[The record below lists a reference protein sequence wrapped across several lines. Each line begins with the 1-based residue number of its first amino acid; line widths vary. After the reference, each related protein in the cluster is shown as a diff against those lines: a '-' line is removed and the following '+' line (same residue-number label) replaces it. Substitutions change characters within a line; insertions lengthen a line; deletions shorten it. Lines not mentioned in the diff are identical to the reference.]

1 MKIIPK
7 GYVREKNNNPV
18 SFDEQGNLTDQ
29 ITGEKGT
36 MMLPE
41 LTVRGVNPKTRAR
54 NYSSAYHPEDA
65 LEFLDIMTRPLT
77 RPFSVS
83 QQIGAIRNKI
93 NGGTYLGSLLGNKE
107 NLGIVSKNF
116 NKEHPYLSTAA
127 NIGIDIFTPFG
138 IKGINKGIQTGNRY
152 YLARQIYKDINNSS
166 LKSEQIPLN
175 IGWGPKQTIPV
186 SRASNSGNMQLF
198 FPNRWDVVNEGANP
212 HGIWFQ
218 GKLGYPRTDFTNP
231 GKGEKA
237 AKARA
242 LFANRSMQTQGD
254 LTLEKPIITIG
265 DVPSRSQLSYYA
277 DNAGADGLIYN
288 GVYDNGYNNNQV
300 ILSFKKM
307 NKTNDAP
314 IKPSIGDITNEA
326 EVRTLYPIY
335 EKMKNSSHYR
345 EFSTPFAVG
354 GTKSLATRLFPKSI
368 TREAMKDVHDY
379 VSSPDYLAQDFVKRN
394 KSPYSIDIAN
404 HMYGLDESLNF
415 VDYRAMNDYGRVF
428 NERIKKTLPLAKQR
442 GTLRI
447 DKNPTIIVADS
458 QGRQFLQN
466 RFFEELNKVNGIHYG
481 DPITPTG
488 ILAKKYYYKTSP
500 AKDVF
505 DIDPASFADRK
516 NNTIVLVPSSG
527 DYENMYKYTL
537 PHEKTHIFID
547 GRKEVAL
554 FGDDRG
560 FGALPRRDGYIDIDL
575 DLYLNRPDEQL
586 ARGTQIKNYLG
597 IVDESPITPEQ
608 LKYAAQNYVKDT
620 GYDNNMTDFFRSI
633 KDYKKAAKWLSLA
646 PSVSPI
652 GLTIGGAAYLN
663 QKNKNK

>member
-1 MKIIPK
+1 MKVIPK
-7 GYVREKNNNPV
+7 AQYGTQFIAQSDNTRVTKPVIIERKKYKPKQNEFFFIDRRTGKKVLVRKRDETVSADNRSTYQRQEAQRKANRAYKQYKEIKNEKEGMTNLQGLFTLISPSTYIGPVFNNNGK
-18 SFDEQGNLTDQ
+18 SYLDNIISGEGTGDAAGNL
-29 ITGEKGT
+29 
-36 MMLPE
+36 
-41 LTVRGVNPKTRAR
+41 
-54 NYSSAYHPEDA
+54 
-65 LEFLDIMTRPLT
+65 
-77 RPFSVS
+77 
-83 QQIGAIRNKI
+83 AID
-93 NGGTYLGSLLGNKE
+93 LL
-107 NLGIVSKNF
+107 
-116 NKEHPYLSTAA
+116 
-127 NIGIDIFTPFG
+127 
-138 IKGINKGIQTGNRY
+138 
-152 YLARQIYKDINNSS
+152 
-166 LKSEQIPLN
+166 
-175 IGWGPKQTIPV
+175 
-186 SRASNSGNMQLF
+186 
-198 FPNRWDVVNEGANP
+198 
-212 HGIWFQ
+212 
-218 GKLGYPRTDFTNP
+218 
-231 GKGEKA
+231 
-237 AKARA
+237 
-242 LFANRSMQTQGD
+242 
-254 LTLEKPIITIG
+254 
-265 DVPSRSQLSYYA
+265 
-277 DNAGADGLIYN
+277 
-288 GVYDNGYNNNQV
+288 
-300 ILSFKKM
+300 
-307 NKTNDAP
+307 
-314 IKPSIGDITNEA
+314 
-326 EVRTLYPIY
+326 
-335 EKMKNSSHYR
+335 
-345 EFSTPFAVG
+345 TPFAVG

-368 TREAMKDVHDY
+368 TREAMKDVHNY

-500 AKDVF
+500 AKDMF

-537 PHEKTHIFID
+537 PHEKTHIFIN

-652 GLTIGGAAYLN
+652 IKTYSN
-663 QKNKNK
+663 D

>member
-36 MMLPE
+36 MMLPG

-116 NKEHPYLSTAA
+116 NEKHPYLSTAA

-186 SRASNSGNMQLF
+186 SHASNSGNMQLF

-307 NKTNDAP
+307 NKTNKSP

-442 GTLRI
+442 GTLRM
-447 DKNPTIIVADS
+447 DKNPTIIVADY

-500 AKDVF
+500 SKDVF

-547 GRKEVAL
+547 GRKEAAL

-652 GLTIGGAAYLN
+652 IKTYSN
-663 QKNKNK
+663 D

>member
-1 MKIIPK
+1 MKLIII
-7 GYVREKNNNPV
+7 
-18 SFDEQGNLTDQ
+18 SF
-29 ITGEKGT
+29 I
-36 MMLPE
+36 
-41 LTVRGVNPKTRAR
+41 
-54 NYSSAYHPEDA
+54 H
-65 LEFLDIMTRPLT
+65 
-77 RPFSVS
+77 
-83 QQIGAIRNKI
+83 
-93 NGGTYLGSLLGNKE
+93 
-107 NLGIVSKNF
+107 
-116 NKEHPYLSTAA
+116 
-127 NIGIDIFTPFG
+127 
-138 IKGINKGIQTGNRY
+138 
-152 YLARQIYKDINNSS
+152 
-166 LKSEQIPLN
+166 
-175 IGWGPKQTIPV
+175 
-186 SRASNSGNMQLF
+186 LF
-198 FPNRWDVVNEGANP
+198 
-212 HGIWFQ
+212 
-218 GKLGYPRTDFTNP
+218 
-231 GKGEKA
+231 
-237 AKARA
+237 
-242 LFANRSMQTQGD
+242 
-254 LTLEKPIITIG
+254 
-265 DVPSRSQLSYYA
+265 
-277 DNAGADGLIYN
+277 
-288 GVYDNGYNNNQV
+288 
-300 ILSFKKM
+300 
-307 NKTNDAP
+307 KTNDNKSP

-633 KDYKKAAKWLSLA
+633 K
-646 PSVSPI
+646 
-652 GLTIGGAAYLN
+652 N
-663 QKNKNK
+663 

>member
-1 MKIIPK
+1 MTKEQNDNTRVFRPIIIEKIPYKLKPNEFYFIDKKTGKKTLVKRKQETISEDKRNKYQRQQDWNKTKQIQKQQEQNKNYEK
-7 GYVREKNNNPV
+7 GIETINALTKLTLPSTYIGPLLNNNGK
-18 SFDEQGNLTDQ
+18 SYTDNLISGEGTGN
-29 ITGEKGT
+29 
-36 MMLPE
+36 
-41 LTVRGVNPKTRAR
+41 TVGNA
-54 NYSSAYHPEDA
+54 
-65 LEFLDIMTRPLT
+65 
-77 RPFSVS
+77 
-83 QQIGAIRNKI
+83 AID
-93 NGGTYLGSLLGNKE
+93 LL
-107 NLGIVSKNF
+107 
-116 NKEHPYLSTAA
+116 
-127 NIGIDIFTPFG
+127 TPFAIG
-138 IKGINKGIQTGNRY
+138 GINKGIQVGNRLY
-152 YLARQIYKDINNSS
+152 RIRQFSKALDNSS
-166 LKSEQIPLN
+166 PKLEQVPLN
-175 IGWGPKQTIPV
+175 IGWSPKQTISV
-186 SRASNSGNMQLF
+186 SHASDTGDIQLF
-198 FPNRWDVVNEGANP
+198 FPKRWDVVNEGANP

-218 GKLGYPRTDFTNP
+218 GKLGTPRTDFTNP

-242 LFANRSMQTQGD
+242 LFANRPVQMQGN
-254 LTLEKPIITIG
+254 LTLEKPMITVG
-265 DVPSRSQLSYYA
+265 DVPNRSQLSYYA

-307 NKTNDAP
+307 NKTNDNKSP

-547 GRKEVAL
+547 GRKEAAL

-652 GLTIGGAAYLN
+652 IKTYSN
-663 QKNKNK
+663 D

>member
-36 MMLPE
+36 MMLPG

-65 LEFLDIMTRPLT
+65 LEFFDIMTRPLT
-77 RPFSVS
+77 MPFSAS

-93 NGGTYLGSLLGNKE
+93 NGGTYLGSLLGNEE
-107 NLGIVSKNF
+107 NLGIVSENFSKN
-116 NKEHPYLSTAA
+116 HPYLSTAA

-242 LFANRSMQTQGD
+242 LFANRPVQMQGN
-254 LTLEKPIITIG
+254 LTLEKPMITVG
-265 DVPSRSQLSYYA
+265 DVPNRSQLSYYA

-307 NKTNDAP
+307 NKTNDNKSP
-314 IKPSIGDITNEA
+314 IKPSIGD
-326 EVRTLYPIY
+326 
-335 EKMKNSSHYR
+335 
-345 EFSTPFAVG
+345 
-354 GTKSLATRLFPKSI
+354 
-368 TREAMKDVHDY
+368 VHNY

-547 GRKEVAL
+547 GRKEAAL

-646 PSVSPI
+646 PSVFPI
-652 GLTIGGAAYLN
+652 IKTYSN
-663 QKNKNK
+663 D

>member
-36 MMLPE
+36 MILPG

-368 TREAMKDVHDY
+368 AREAMKDVHDY

-652 GLTIGGAAYLN
+652 IKTYSN
-663 QKNKNK
+663 D

>member
-1 MKIIPK
+1 MKIVPK
-7 GYVREKNNNPV
+7 GQNGLVAKSDNTRVAKPIIAEKIPYKLKPNEFYFIDKRTGKKILGRLKQEVVSPDNRTTYQRKQDQIKARQVYKKQEEDKNYEKGLETIDALSKLVMPSTYVGPIFNNNGRSYLDNV
-18 SFDEQGNLTDQ
+18 ISGQGTGDDAGNL
-29 ITGEKGT
+29 
-36 MMLPE
+36 
-41 LTVRGVNPKTRAR
+41 
-54 NYSSAYHPEDA
+54 
-65 LEFLDIMTRPLT
+65 
-77 RPFSVS
+77 
-83 QQIGAIRNKI
+83 AID
-93 NGGTYLGSLLGNKE
+93 L
-107 NLGIVSKNF
+107 
-116 NKEHPYLSTAA
+116 
-127 NIGIDIFTPFG
+127 FTPFG

-152 YLARQIYKDINNSS
+152 YLTRQIYKDIDHST
-166 LKSEQIPLN
+166 LKSGQIPLN
-175 IGWGPKQTIPV
+175 IGWGPKQTIQV

-277 DNAGADGLIYN
+277 DNLGADGLIYN

-307 NKTNDAP
+307 NKTNDNKSP
-314 IKPSIGDITNEA
+314 IKPSIGDITNKA

-466 RFFEELNKVNGIHYG
+466 RFFEELNKVNGLHYG

-500 AKDVF
+500 AKDIF

-547 GRKEVAL
+547 GRKEAAL

-560 FGALPRRDGYIDIDL
+560 FGALPRRNGYIDIDL

-652 GLTIGGAAYLN
+652 IKTYSN
-663 QKNKNK
+663 D

>member
-36 MMLPE
+36 MMLPG

-186 SRASNSGNMQLF
+186 SHASNSGNMQLF

-307 NKTNDAP
+307 NKTNDNKSP

-488 ILAKKYYYKTSP
+488 TLAKKYYYKTSP

-652 GLTIGGAAYLN
+652 IKTYSN
-663 QKNKNK
+663 D

>member
-1 MKIIPK
+1 
-7 GYVREKNNNPV
+7 
-18 SFDEQGNLTDQ
+18 
-29 ITGEKGT
+29 
-36 MMLPE
+36 
-41 LTVRGVNPKTRAR
+41 
-54 NYSSAYHPEDA
+54 
-65 LEFLDIMTRPLT
+65 
-77 RPFSVS
+77 
-83 QQIGAIRNKI
+83 
-93 NGGTYLGSLLGNKE
+93 
-107 NLGIVSKNF
+107 
-116 NKEHPYLSTAA
+116 
-127 NIGIDIFTPFG
+127 
-138 IKGINKGIQTGNRY
+138 
-152 YLARQIYKDINNSS
+152 
-166 LKSEQIPLN
+166 
-175 IGWGPKQTIPV
+175 
-186 SRASNSGNMQLF
+186 
-198 FPNRWDVVNEGANP
+198 
-212 HGIWFQ
+212 
-218 GKLGYPRTDFTNP
+218 
-231 GKGEKA
+231 
-237 AKARA
+237 
-242 LFANRSMQTQGD
+242 
-254 LTLEKPIITIG
+254 
-265 DVPSRSQLSYYA
+265 
-277 DNAGADGLIYN
+277 
-288 GVYDNGYNNNQV
+288 
-300 ILSFKKM
+300 
-307 NKTNDAP
+307 
-314 IKPSIGDITNEA
+314 
-326 EVRTLYPIY
+326 
-335 EKMKNSSHYR
+335 
-345 EFSTPFAVG
+345 
-354 GTKSLATRLFPKSI
+354 
-368 TREAMKDVHDY
+368 
-379 VSSPDYLAQDFVKRN
+379 
-394 KSPYSIDIAN
+394 
-404 HMYGLDESLNF
+404 
-415 VDYRAMNDYGRVF
+415 MNDYGRVF

-442 GTLRI
+442 GTLRT

-633 KDYKKAAKWLSLA
+633 KDYEKAAKWLWLA

-652 GLTIGGAAYLN
+652 IKTYSN
-663 QKNKNK
+663 D

>member
-36 MMLPE
+36 MMLPG

-242 LFANRSMQTQGD
+242 LFANRPVQMQGN
-254 LTLEKPIITIG
+254 LTLEKPMITVG
-265 DVPSRSQLSYYA
+265 DVPNRSQLSYYA

-652 GLTIGGAAYLN
+652 IKTYSN
-663 QKNKNK
+663 D

>member
-29 ITGEKGT
+29 VTGEKGT
-36 MMLPE
+36 MMLPG

-77 RPFSVS
+77 RPFSAS

-307 NKTNDAP
+307 NKTNDNKSP

-560 FGALPRRDGYIDIDL
+560 FGALPRRNGYIDIDL

-652 GLTIGGAAYLN
+652 IKTYSN
-663 QKNKNK
+663 D

>member
-1 MKIIPK
+1 MPTYNN
-7 GYVREKNNNPV
+7 GYVRQKNDHPI

-29 ITGEKGT
+29 VTGEKGT
-36 MMLPE
+36 IMLPGF
-41 LTVRGVNPKTRAR
+41 TVRGVNPETKAR

-65 LEFLDIMTRPLT
+65 LEFFDIMTRPLT
-77 RPFSVS
+77 RPFSIS
-83 QQIGAIRNKI
+83 QQIGAVRNKI
-93 NGGTYLGSLLGNKE
+93 NGGTYWGSLLGNEE

-116 NKEHPYLSTAA
+116 NEKHPYLSTAA
-127 NIGIDIFTPFG
+127 NIGIDIFTPFS

-175 IGWGPKQTIPV
+175 IGWGPKQTIPA

-500 AKDVF
+500 AKDMF

-560 FGALPRRDGYIDIDL
+560 FGALPRRDGYTDIDL

-652 GLTIGGAAYLN
+652 IKTYSN
-663 QKNKNK
+663 D

>member
-18 SFDEQGNLTDQ
+18 SFDEQCNLTDQ

-36 MMLPE
+36 MMLPG

-186 SRASNSGNMQLF
+186 SRASNRGNVQSF

-307 NKTNDAP
+307 NKTNDNKSP

-368 TREAMKDVHDY
+368 TREAMKDVHNY

-652 GLTIGGAAYLN
+652 IKTYSN
-663 QKNKNK
+663 D

>member
-36 MMLPE
+36 MMLPG

-77 RPFSVS
+77 RPFSAS

-242 LFANRSMQTQGD
+242 LFANRPVQMQGN
-254 LTLEKPIITIG
+254 LTLEKPMITVG
-265 DVPSRSQLSYYA
+265 DVPNRSQLSYYA

-307 NKTNDAP
+307 NKTNDNKSP

-505 DIDPASFADRK
+505 DINPASFADRK

-547 GRKEVAL
+547 GRKEAAL

-652 GLTIGGAAYLN
+652 IKTYSN
-663 QKNKNK
+663 D

>member
-36 MMLPE
+36 MMLPG

-107 NLGIVSKNF
+107 NLGIVFKNF

-307 NKTNDAP
+307 NKTDKVGKNLLGNSSKKGFNYNDLPTEKYTYNNKTGNWDINAPKKEWVQKGENELVPDYFVSPEEQQRLIASGLSPEEAAEIMQTRLINSINARPGIFRNLGKNTYGESRVSGGHAQPVYNNRKGVKASLNDAKTTLNTVFHELGGHGSSLNGELSSFKLDNP
-314 IKPSIGDITNEA
+314 LVKIMMHNEKLRPQLKPFYQAVKNGDFKLAEKLAPKDGSLKGTNGTYDFKELQKFIKYMEENQEYSARAIGTNMSNHYGMPNGWNEQQLR
-326 EVRTLYPIY
+326 EYFTEESVNNLL
-335 EKMKNSSHYR
+335 KNVWNYGMPL
-345 EFSTPFAVG
+345 TVG
-354 GTKSLATRLFPKSI
+354 GSAL
-368 TREAMKDVHDY
+368 
-379 VSSPDYLAQDFVKRN
+379 
-394 KSPYSIDIAN
+394 
-404 HMYGLDESLNF
+404 YGNQ
-415 VDYRAMNDYGRVF
+415 
-428 NERIKKTLPLAKQR
+428 T
-442 GTLRI
+442 
-447 DKNPTIIVADS
+447 
-458 QGRQFLQN
+458 
-466 RFFEELNKVNGIHYG
+466 
-481 DPITPTG
+481 
-488 ILAKKYYYKTSP
+488 
-500 AKDVF
+500 
-505 DIDPASFADRK
+505 
-516 NNTIVLVPSSG
+516 
-527 DYENMYKYTL
+527 
-537 PHEKTHIFID
+537 
-547 GRKEVAL
+547 
-554 FGDDRG
+554 
-560 FGALPRRDGYIDIDL
+560 
-575 DLYLNRPDEQL
+575 
-586 ARGTQIKNYLG
+586 IKN
-597 IVDESPITPEQ
+597 
-608 LKYAAQNYVKDT
+608 K
-620 GYDNNMTDFFRSI
+620 
-633 KDYKKAAKWLSLA
+633 
-646 PSVSPI
+646 
-652 GLTIGGAAYLN
+652 
-663 QKNKNK
+663 

>member
-1 MKIIPK
+1 MWTPIKIIPK
-7 GYVREKNNNPV
+7 G
-18 SFDEQGNLTDQ
+18 QGGLVTQSDN
-29 ITGEKGT
+29 
-36 MMLPE
+36 
-41 LTVRGVNPKTRAR
+41 TRVA
-54 NYSSAYHPEDA
+54 
-65 LEFLDIMTRPLT
+65 
-77 RPFSVS
+77 
-83 QQIGAIRNKI
+83 
-93 NGGTYLGSLLGNKE
+93 
-107 NLGIVSKNF
+107 
-116 NKEHPYLSTAA
+116 
-127 NIGIDIFTPFG
+127 
-138 IKGINKGIQTGNRY
+138 
-152 YLARQIYKDINNSS
+152 
-166 LKSEQIPLN
+166 
-175 IGWGPKQTIPV
+175 
-186 SRASNSGNMQLF
+186 
-198 FPNRWDVVNEGANP
+198 
-212 HGIWFQ
+212 
-218 GKLGYPRTDFTNP
+218 
-231 GKGEKA
+231 
-237 AKARA
+237 
-242 LFANRSMQTQGD
+242 
-254 LTLEKPIITIG
+254 KPIIQEKVLYKLKPNEFYFIDKKTGKRIIGRSKQEVVSSDNRNTKQRKQDQTRAKQIQKKQEADKNYEKGIETINSLTKLTL
-265 DVPSRSQLSYYA
+265 PSTYI
-277 DNAGADGLIYN
+277 GP
-288 GVYDNGYNNNQV
+288 VFNNNGKSYLDNV
-300 ILSFKKM
+300 ISGEGTGNAAGNLAI
-307 NKTNDAP
+307 D
-314 IKPSIGDITNEA
+314 
-326 EVRTLYPIY
+326 LL
-335 EKMKNSSHYR
+335 
-345 EFSTPFAVG
+345 TPLAVG

-368 TREAMKDVHDY
+368 TREAMKDVHNY

-488 ILAKKYYYKTSP
+488 TLAKKYYYKTSP

-652 GLTIGGAAYLN
+652 IKTYSN
-663 QKNKNK
+663 D

>member
-1 MKIIPK
+1 MPTYNN
-7 GYVREKNNNPV
+7 GYVRQKNNHPI

-36 MMLPE
+36 MMLP
-41 LTVRGVNPKTRAR
+41 GFNIIGISPKTRAR

-77 RPFSVS
+77 RPFSTS

-93 NGGTYLGSLLGNKE
+93 NGGTYWGSLLGNKE

-116 NKEHPYLSTAA
+116 NDKHPYLSTAS
-127 NIGIDIFTPFG
+127 NIGIDI
-138 IKGINKGIQTGNRY
+138 
-152 YLARQIYKDINNSS
+152 L
-166 LKSEQIPLN
+166 
-175 IGWGPKQTIPV
+175 
-186 SRASNSGNMQLF
+186 
-198 FPNRWDVVNEGANP
+198 
-212 HGIWFQ
+212 
-218 GKLGYPRTDFTNP
+218 
-231 GKGEKA
+231 
-237 AKARA
+237 
-242 LFANRSMQTQGD
+242 
-254 LTLEKPIITIG
+254 
-265 DVPSRSQLSYYA
+265 
-277 DNAGADGLIYN
+277 
-288 GVYDNGYNNNQV
+288 
-300 ILSFKKM
+300 
-307 NKTNDAP
+307 
-314 IKPSIGDITNEA
+314 
-326 EVRTLYPIY
+326 
-335 EKMKNSSHYR
+335 
-345 EFSTPFAVG
+345 TPFAVR

-379 VSSPDYLAQDFVKRN
+379 ISSPDYLAQDFVKRN

-516 NNTIVLVPSSG
+516 NNTIVLVPGSR

-547 GRKEVAL
+547 GKKEVTL

-560 FGALPRRDGYIDIDL
+560 FGALPRRDGYTDIDL
-575 DLYLNRPDEQL
+575 DIYLNRPDEQL

-652 GLTIGGAAYLN
+652 IKTYSN
-663 QKNKNK
+663 D

>member
-36 MMLPE
+36 MMLPG

-77 RPFSVS
+77 RPFSAS

-93 NGGTYLGSLLGNKE
+93 NGGTYWGSLLGNEE
-107 NLGIVSKNF
+107 NLGVVSKNF

-314 IKPSIGDITNEA
+314 IKPSIGDISNEA

-368 TREAMKDVHDY
+368 TREAMKDVHNY

-652 GLTIGGAAYLN
+652 IKTYSN
-663 QKNKNK
+663 D

>member
-1 MKIIPK
+1 MKLK
-7 GYVREKNNNPV
+7 YQQGGYIREQNNHPV
-18 SFDEQGNLTDQ
+18 SFDTEGNLVDQ
-29 ITGEKGT
+29 VTGEKGT
-36 MMLPE
+36 MVLPG
-41 LTVRGVNPKTRAR
+41 LTVRGVDPKTRAR
-54 NYSSAYHPEDA
+54 NYSSAYRPENA

-242 LFANRSMQTQGD
+242 LFANRPVQMQGN
-254 LTLEKPIITIG
+254 LTLEKPMITVG
-265 DVPSRSQLSYYA
+265 DVPNRSQLSYYA

-307 NKTNDAP
+307 NKTDKVGKNLLGNSSKKGFNYNDLPTEKYTYNNKTGNWDINAPKKEWVQKGENELVPDYFISPEEQQRLIASGLSPEEAAEIMQTRFTNSINARPGIFRNLGKNTYGESRISGGYAQPVYNNRKGVKASLNDA
-314 IKPSIGDITNEA
+314 KT
-326 EVRTLYPIY
+326 TLNTVFH
-335 EKMKNSSHYR
+335 ELGGHGSSLNG
-345 EFSTPFAVG
+345 E
-354 GTKSLATRLFPKSI
+354 L
-368 TREAMKDVHDY
+368 
-379 VSSPDYLAQDFVKRN
+379 SSFKLDNPLVKIMMHN
-394 KSPYSIDIAN
+394 
-404 HMYGLDESLNF
+404 ESLRPQLKPFYQAVKNGDF
-415 VDYRAMNDYGRVF
+415 KLAEKLAPKDGSLKGINGTYDFKELQKFIKYMEENQEYSARAIGANMS
-428 NERIKKTLPLAKQR
+428 K
-442 GTLRI
+442 
-447 DKNPTIIVADS
+447 
-458 QGRQFLQN
+458 
-466 RFFEELNKVNGIHYG
+466 HYG
-481 DPITPTG
+481 MPNGWNEQQLREYFTEESVNN
-488 ILAKKYYYKTSP
+488 LL
-500 AKDVF
+500 
-505 DIDPASFADRK
+505 K
-516 NNTIVLVPSSG
+516 NVW
-527 DYENMYKYTL
+527 
-537 PHEKTHIFID
+537 
-547 GRKEVAL
+547 
-554 FGDDRG
+554 
-560 FGALPRRDGYIDIDL
+560 
-575 DLYLNRPDEQL
+575 
-586 ARGTQIKNYLG
+586 NYG
-597 IVDESPITPEQ
+597 MP
-608 LKYAAQNYVKDT
+608 
-620 GYDNNMTDFFRSI
+620 
-633 KDYKKAAKWLSLA
+633 
-646 PSVSPI
+646 
-652 GLTIGGAAYLN
+652 LTIGGYNIFN
-663 QKNKNK
+663 QPQQQKTK

>member
-368 TREAMKDVHDY
+368 TREAMKDVHNY

-652 GLTIGGAAYLN
+652 IKTYSN
-663 QKNKNK
+663 D

>member
-1 MKIIPK
+1 MGEENNNYIN
-7 GYVREKNNNPV
+7 GYVRDQNNHPI
-18 SFDEQGNLTDQ
+18 SFDTEGNLVDQ
-29 ITGEKGT
+29 VSGEKGT
-36 MMLPE
+36 MILP
-41 LTVRGVNPKTRAR
+41 GFNIIGISPKTRAR
-54 NYSSAYHPEDA
+54 NYSSAYHPESS
-65 LEFLDIMTRPLT
+65 LEFFDIMTRPLT
-77 RPFSVS
+77 RPFSIS

-93 NGGTYLGSLLGNKE
+93 NGGTYWGSLLGNEE
-107 NLGIVSKNF
+107 NLGVVSKNF
-116 NKEHPYLSTAA
+116 NKEHPYLSTIT
-127 NIGIDIFTPFG
+127 NIG
-138 IKGINKGIQTGNRY
+138 
-152 YLARQIYKDINNSS
+152 A
-166 LKSEQIPLN
+166 
-175 IGWGPKQTIPV
+175 
-186 SRASNSGNMQLF
+186 
-198 FPNRWDVVNEGANP
+198 DVVIP
-212 HGIWFQ
+212 GISKLTKFIPIN
-218 GKLGYPRTDFTNP
+218 GLTRLGKAAYKASKVTGTKLGKNLL
-231 GKGEKA
+231 G
-237 AKARA
+237 
-242 LFANRSMQTQGD
+242 N
-254 LTLEKPIITIG
+254 
-265 DVPSRSQLSYYA
+265 
-277 DNAGADGLIYN
+277 
-288 GVYDNGYNNNQV
+288 
-300 ILSFKKM
+300 SFKKGF
-307 NKTNDAP
+307 NYNE
-314 IKPSIGDITNEA
+314 SIA
-326 EVRTLYPIY
+326 
-335 EKMKNSSHYR
+335 
-345 EFSTPFAVG
+345 
-354 GTKSLATRLFPKSI
+354 
-368 TREAMKDVHDY
+368 REAMKDVHDY

-415 VDYRAMNDYGRVF
+415 VDYRAMNDYGKIF

-442 GTLRI
+442 GTLRT

-500 AKDVF
+500 AKDMF

-652 GLTIGGAAYLN
+652 IKTYSN
-663 QKNKNK
+663 D

>member
-36 MMLPE
+36 IMLPG

-242 LFANRSMQTQGD
+242 LFANRPVQMQGN
-254 LTLEKPIITIG
+254 LTLEKPMITVG
-265 DVPSRSQLSYYA
+265 DVPNRSQLSYYA

-307 NKTNDAP
+307 NKTNKSP

-442 GTLRI
+442 GTLRM
-447 DKNPTIIVADS
+447 DKNPTIIVADY

-547 GRKEVAL
+547 GRKEAAL

-560 FGALPRRDGYIDIDL
+560 FGALPRRNGYIDIDL

-652 GLTIGGAAYLN
+652 IKTYSN
-663 QKNKNK
+663 D

>member
-36 MMLPE
+36 MMLPG

-77 RPFSVS
+77 KPFSVS

-93 NGGTYLGSLLGNKE
+93 NGGTYLGSLLGNEE

-307 NKTNDAP
+307 NKTNDNKSP

-466 RFFEELNKVNGIHYG
+466 RFCEELNKVNGIHYG

-575 DLYLNRPDEQL
+575 DLYVNRPDEQL

-597 IVDESPITPEQ
+597 IVDESSITPEQ

-652 GLTIGGAAYLN
+652 IKTYSN
-663 QKNKNK
+663 D

>member
-36 MMLPE
+36 MMLPG

-242 LFANRSMQTQGD
+242 LFANRPVQMQGN
-254 LTLEKPIITIG
+254 LTLEKPMITVG
-265 DVPSRSQLSYYA
+265 DVPNRSQLSYYA

-307 NKTNDAP
+307 NKTNDNKSP

-442 GTLRI
+442 GTLRT

-500 AKDVF
+500 AKNMF

-652 GLTIGGAAYLN
+652 IKTYSN
-663 QKNKNK
+663 D

>member
-36 MMLPE
+36 MMLPG

-152 YLARQIYKDINNSS
+152 YLARQIYRDINNSS

-218 GKLGYPRTDFTNP
+218 GKLGYPRTDLTNT

-237 AKARA
+237 AKAMA
-242 LFANRSMQTQGD
+242 LFANRPVQIQGN
-254 LTLEKPIITIG
+254 LTLEKPMITVG
-265 DVPSRSQLSYYA
+265 DVPNRSQLSYYA

-652 GLTIGGAAYLN
+652 IKTYSN
-663 QKNKNK
+663 D

>member
-1 MKIIPK
+1 MDYIQRNNIKIIPK
-7 GYVREKNNNPV
+7 GQQGLVTQSDNTRVTKPIIQERIPYKLKPNEFYFVDKKTGKKTLIKQKQETVNADNRTTNQRKQDQTTAKQIQKKQEADKNYEKGIETINALTKLTLPSTYIGPVFNNNGKSYLDNV
-18 SFDEQGNLTDQ
+18 ISGEGTGNTAGNL
-29 ITGEKGT
+29 
-36 MMLPE
+36 
-41 LTVRGVNPKTRAR
+41 A
-54 NYSSAYHPEDA
+54 
-65 LEFLDIMTRPLT
+65 
-77 RPFSVS
+77 
-83 QQIGAIRNKI
+83 
-93 NGGTYLGSLLGNKE
+93 
-107 NLGIVSKNF
+107 
-116 NKEHPYLSTAA
+116 
-127 NIGIDIFTPFG
+127 IDIFTPFG

-242 LFANRSMQTQGD
+242 LFANRPVQMQGN
-254 LTLEKPIITIG
+254 LTLEKPMITVG
-265 DVPSRSQLSYYA
+265 DVPNRSQLSYYA

-307 NKTNDAP
+307 NKTNDNKSP
-314 IKPSIGDITNEA
+314 IKPSIGD
-326 EVRTLYPIY
+326 
-335 EKMKNSSHYR
+335 
-345 EFSTPFAVG
+345 
-354 GTKSLATRLFPKSI
+354 
-368 TREAMKDVHDY
+368 VHNY

-547 GRKEVAL
+547 GRKEAAL

-652 GLTIGGAAYLN
+652 IKTYSN
-663 QKNKNK
+663 D

>member
-36 MMLPE
+36 MMLPG

-242 LFANRSMQTQGD
+242 LFANRPVQMQGN
-254 LTLEKPIITIG
+254 LTLEKPMITVG
-265 DVPSRSQLSYYA
+265 DVPNRSQLSYYA

-307 NKTNDAP
+307 NKTNDNKSP

-442 GTLRI
+442 GTLRT

-500 AKDVF
+500 AKNMF

-547 GRKEVAL
+547 GRKEAAL

-652 GLTIGGAAYLN
+652 IKTYSN
-663 QKNKNK
+663 D